1 MPTIIT
7 RLKEYALGAMG
18 LEDISHG
25 PNDLE
30 ARILLDA
37 NRAIQEISLYL
48 DDSFHFEEPRGT
60 YVQPFVSTTVDATKG
75 STTIANLSGSASWM
89 NGCSCQI
96 DGASQWNR
104 LRKTNAGAFE
114 LSRPFLGTTG
124 TGLSIRVYH
133 DCIHLPDD
141 VKRIREPV
149 RFDDDLMQPETVER
163 LLGDEAFTRQVGRPT
178 RYAERSIHAG
188 DSAAP
193 SLALLLNQL
202 PAGGSE
208 VRYTAVGSIRN
219 FESLDDTREH
229 VVPHDLEASCLFPI
243 FLFYFSGYRLFVESK
258 QDAMTDYQA
267 AQRALQRLPKGSTTP
282 RELKRPK
289 R

>member
-1 MPTIIT
+1 MP
-7 RLKEYALGAMG
+7 YAC
-18 LEDISHG
+18 S
-25 PNDLE
+25 
-30 ARILLDA
+30 LLRPA
-37 NRAIQEISLYL
+37 SLIQS
-48 DDSFHFEEPRGT
+48 
-60 YVQPFVSTTVDATKG
+60 VV
-75 STTIANLSGSASWM
+75 
-89 NGCSCQI
+89 
-96 DGASQWNR
+96 
-104 LRKTNAGAFE
+104 
-114 LSRPFLGTTG
+114 
-124 TGLSIRVYH
+124 
-133 DCIHLPDD
+133 
-141 VKRIREPV
+141 
-149 RFDDDLMQPETVER
+149 
-163 LLGDEAFTRQVGRPT
+163 
-178 RYAERSIHAG
+178 HAG
-188 DSAAP
+188 DSTAP

>member
-1 MPTIIT
+1 MATIIH
-7 RLKEYALGAMG
+7 RLRDYCLGAIG
-18 LEDISHG
+18 LESIDHG
-25 PNDLE
+25 PADLT

-37 NRAIQEISLYL
+37 NRAAQEISLFL

-60 YVQPFVSTTVDATKG
+60 YVQPFVTTVVDATRG
-75 STTIANLSGSASWM
+75 SVTIANLSGSASWM

-96 DGASQWNR
+96 DGSSQWNR
-104 LRKTNAGAFE
+104 LRKTNAGTFE
-114 LSRPFLGTTG
+114 LSRPYLGTTG
-124 TGLSIRVYH
+124 TGIAIRIYH

-178 RYAERSIHAG
+178 RYAERSLHTG
-188 DSAAP
+188 DSTAP
-193 SLALLLNQL
+193 SLALMLNQL

-208 VRYTAVGSIRN
+208 VRYTAIGSIRN

-229 VVPHDLEASCLFPI
+229 VVPHDLEASVLFPV
-243 FLFYFSGYRLFVESK
+243 FAFHFSSYRLAVENGEGIATGYRLARE
-258 QDAMTDYQA
+258 
-267 AQRALQRLPKGSTTP
+267 ALQRIPRSSTTP